1 MKYLNKNLIKKPMEF
16 TKMLKNGK
24 NNFSLI
30 NLICFFIYFW
40 RSRVYRLI
48 MKHTSIGSEKN
59 SVGTEFSRC
68 KTAMD
73 RMNVTSV
80 MRSLSM

>member
-48 MKHTSIGSEKN
+48 MKHTRQSDQRKIAWVQNFPGVKLQWIE
-59 SVGTEFSRC
+59 
-68 KTAMD
+68 
-73 RMNVTSV
+73 
-80 MRSLSM
+80 